1 MKNKMMMPVDVP
13 ANHEAEQGAIGCV
26 ALGAY
31 QDAIEAGVD
40 VACWHT
46 AHAPTHWP
54 ACDPLNETGQENYAV
69 NVCNTS
75 ERVDK

>member
-31 QDAIEAGVD
+31 QDAIEAGVEF
-40 VACWHT
+40 ACWHN
-46 AHAPTHWP
+46 AHAVPYTTLTPPT
-54 ACDPLNETGQENYAV
+54 
-69 NVCNTS
+69 NTPM
-75 ERVDK
+75 